1 MNEFLEILKYVLPAV
16 VVFFTSWL
24 MLASFYQ
31 RDKERYRLE
40 LATKNQKIITP
51 IRLQA
56 YERVVL
62 FLERVNPESL
72 LMRVNRQGMT
82 CRQLQNELVSNIRAE
97 FEHNLSQQVYMS
109 SESWELVKSA
119 RSNLIKII
127 NSCEQ
132 KVDPDSPSFNL
143 SKSILEF
150 MIEMEK
156 SPVTVALEFI
166 KKEVKNYF

>member
-1 MNEFLEILKYVLPAV
+1 
-16 VVFFTSWL
+16 
-24 MLASFYQ
+24 MLGSFYQ
-31 RDKERYRLE
+31 RDKERHRLE

-51 IRLQA
+51 VRLQA

-72 LMRVNRQGMT
+72 IMRVNRQGMT
-82 CRQLQNELVSNIRAE
+82 CRQLQNEMIANIRAE
-97 FEHNLSQQVYMS
+97 FEHNLSQQVYLS

-127 NSCEQ
+127 NSCAQ
-132 KVDPDSPSFNL
+132 KVEPESPSINL
-143 SKSILEF
+143 SKGILEF

-156 SPVTVALEFI
+156 SPVAVALEYI